1 MNFNDRIIANYE
13 SGVDDEYQAA
23 IMHKSSTLAWH
34 YVSYANLFLAALLAW
49 LVPTNNTWIP
59 LLATA
64 PILIGAFA
72 SISWIKKHVP
82 RPRAANLTPMDWALM
97 ILAGCLWLGGLY
109 YNNTDA
115 TFATAAGYVTGALVG
130 GVVGWSVMFWIQKR
144 GRRQDEARLDAE
156 YADD

>member
-34 YVSYANLFLAALLAW
+34 YVSFANLFLA
-49 LVPTNNTWIP
+49 
-59 LLATA
+59 
-64 PILIGAFA
+64 
-72 SISWIKKHVP
+72 
-82 RPRAANLTPMDWALM
+82 
-97 ILAGCLWLGGLY
+97 GCLWIGGLY

-115 TFATAAGYVTGALVG
+115 TFATAADYVTGGLVG

-156 YADD
+156 YAEYADD

>member
-23 IMHKSSTLAWH
+23 IMHKSAPSLGTTSPRQPL
-34 YVSYANLFLAALLAW
+34 LAALAW
-49 LVPTNNTWIP
+49 PCDEQQWF

-64 PILIGAFA
+64 PVLIGAFA
-72 SISWIKKHVP
+72 SISWMKKHVP
-82 RPRAANLTPMDWALM
+82 RPRAANLTPVDWALM
-97 ILAGCLWLGGLY
+97 ILAVCLWLGGLY